1 MFRRSN
7 RHDTTRGQF
16 PLMRQSLR
24 MGLRF
29 LSVMVL
35 VVFSGAAVLTCY
47 GFVIESQSIS
57 LLNDLTALEVGKSTG
72 IEARQFAQRHQR
84 QIFQSSNPCD
94 NDTCAMIFTVQNTW
108 LSKLRV
114 EPPAK
119 FEVNFSV
126 RNGTVD
132 AIGAYLLRSMP
143 IYPTFQGSAGDVT
156 ETVEM
161 PRSLRSSPHYFFPT
175 PVGKPY
181 LRVSLD
187 SHASPIQRQH
197 AFEFS
202 FWCLVKPGGG
212 CDLPCDY
219 LPSAWQ
225 DWKVSLLD
233 SGFPVY
239 DFDEYYPKNVRCKR

>member
-1 MFRRSN
+1 
-7 RHDTTRGQF
+7 
-16 PLMRQSLR
+16 MRQNFR
-24 MGLRF
+24 MGPRF
-29 LSVMVL
+29 LTVMAFLVL
-35 VVFSGAAVLTCY
+35 FGAAVLTCY
-47 GFVIESQSIS
+47 GLVIESQSTS
-57 LLNDLTALEVGKSTG
+57 LLNDLTALKVGKSTG

-84 QIFQSSNPCD
+84 QIFQSSSPCD
-94 NDTCAMIFTVQNTW
+94 DDTCAMIFSVQNTW

-156 ETVEM
+156 ESVEM
-161 PRSLRSSPHYFFPT
+161 PRSLGSPSDHYFFPT

-181 LRVSLD
+181 LRVALD
-187 SHASPIQRQH
+187 SHANPIQRHH

-202 FWCLVKPGGG
+202 LWCLVKPGGG

-225 DWKVSLLD
+225 DWKASLLD
-233 SGFPVY
+233 RGLAQQE
-239 DFDEYYPKNVRCKR
+239 FDRSYPKNA